1 MKKRNTG
8 HSPNFA
14 NAHRIRFDDDLSDAV
29 VDTIVQLL
37 VEGYPD
43 GFTVADRAKP
53 VERQVRK
60 EAA

>member
-14 NAHRIRFDDDLSDAV
+14 NANRIRFDDDLSDAV

-43 GFTVADRAKP
+43 GFTVAGRAKP

>member
-8 HSPNFA
+8 HSPNFIHA
-14 NAHRIRFDDDLSDAV
+14 SKVKLPDCEATA
-29 VDTIVQLL
+29 DTIVQML

-43 GFTVADRAKP
+43 GFTAR
-53 VERQVRK
+53 ERDVKTTAAGRK

>member
-8 HSPNFA
+8 HSANFIHA
-14 NAHRIRFDDDLSDAV
+14 SKVKLPDCEATA
-29 VDTIVQLL
+29 DTIVQML

-43 GFTVADRAKP
+43 GFTASERGAKP
-53 VERQVRK
+53 VERRE

>member
-8 HSPNFA
+8 HSPNFIHA
-14 NAHRIRFDDDLSDAV
+14 NKVTLPECEATA
-29 VDTIVQLL
+29 DTIVQLL

-43 GFTVADRAKP
+43 GFTANRRSVKP
-53 VERQVRK
+53 VERRE

>member
-8 HSPNFA
+8 HSSNFIHA
-14 NAHRIRFDDDLSDAV
+14 SKVKLPDCDATA
-29 VDTIVQLL
+29 DTIVQML

-43 GFTVADRAKP
+43 GFTQRARSVEKP
-53 VERQVRK
+53 VAGRK